1 MKNIIANGDIDR
13 SNDFCN
19 LIEKNLLLL
28 NDIGYL
34 SLFEFC
40 NKPDSELIALGINW
54 MLMSLASVALA
65 AYATYSAT
73 GAYAATA
80 GLSPP
85 MALFITAVATHLIL
99 VAHFLILVFWVVE
112 TYQWINFKLGKN
124 NLNTCIENI
133 EKNIKVNN
141 QLFAW
146 AVLGLHES
154 NKLPTDVSTHIGS
167 FFPDGNKIEAEIL
180 LRDKNKLSKNPKL
193 TKV

>member
-1 MKNIIANGDIDR
+1 
-13 SNDFCN
+13 
-19 LIEKNLLLL
+19 
-28 NDIGYL
+28 
-34 SLFEFC
+34 
-40 NKPDSELIALGINW
+40 
-54 MLMSLASVALA
+54 
-65 AYATYSAT
+65 
-73 GAYAATA
+73 
-80 GLSPP
+80 
-85 MALFITAVATHLIL
+85 
-99 VAHFLILVFWVVE
+99 VVE